1 MFGSLYQ
8 RVGGEAAIMA
18 AATLFYDKVLADPE
32 LAPFFASLDMEQ
44 QVSKQV
50 GFLSWAFG
58 GPERYAFRPLREA
71 HARPRSLGLND
82 VHFDRVAAHL
92 ADTLRELGV
101 ADDLIE
107 EALRIVEGTRAEVL
121 GR

>member
-18 AATLFYDKVLADPE
+18 AAALFYDKVLADPE

-44 QVSKQV
+44 QVNKQIA
-50 GFLSWAFG
+50 FLTWAFG
-58 GPERYAFRPLREA
+58 GPERYAFRPLGEA
-71 HARPRSLGLND
+71 HARVRALGLND
-82 VHFDRVAAHL
+82 LHFDRVAEHL
-92 ADTLRELGV
+92 AATLRELGV
-101 ADDLIE
+101 SDDLVD

>member
-18 AATLFYDKVLADPE
+18 AATLFYDKVLADSE
-32 LAPFFASLDMEQ
+32 LAPFFTSLDMEK

-50 GFLSWAFG
+50 AFLSWAFG
-58 GPERYAFRPLREA
+58 GPERYAFRPLGEA
-71 HARPRSLGLND
+71 HARLRAQGLND
-82 VHFDRVAAHL
+82 AHFDRVAGHL
-92 ADTLRELGV
+92 ATTLRELGV
-101 ADDLIE
+101 QEDLIE

-121 GR
+121 GH

>member
-8 RVGGEAAIMA
+8 RVGGESAIMA
-18 AATLFYDKVLADPE
+18 AASLLYDKVLADPQ

-50 GFLSWAFG
+50 AFLSWAFG
-58 GPERYAFRPLREA
+58 GPERYAFRPLGEA
-71 HARPRSLGLND
+71 HARLRTMGLND
-82 VHFDRVAAHL
+82 SHFDRVAAHL
-92 ADTLRELGV
+92 ADTLQELGI
-101 ADDLIE
+101 AQDLID